1 MEGTRQELETQLAAV
16 EAGTRRAGGGG
27 PGSIS
32 LQ

>member
-1 MEGTRQELETQLAAV
+1 MQGTWRELETKLAAA

-32 LQ
+32 QQ